1 MPLIQFSGNNS
12 KGSVTLAVDSVGGI
26 VGFYGNDAN
35 KTASKQITITNTG
48 SGATGL
54 TISTGSEIVLSNHS
68 TSYPAHSYGFE
79 VATSGDAS
87 NSFVQYMLSFNSAGN
102 GLYVEG
108 AEKSITSDNTDF
120 IGFAEGAIS
129 QGASGKITHFGGVNE
144 NQTGLTVNTTYYV
157 GLDGTLQ
164 TADSGVLA
172 GKAIA
177 ATKLL
182 VKG

>member
-1 MPLIQFSGNNS
+1 M
-12 KGSVTLAVDSVGGI
+12 
-26 VGFYGNDAN
+26 
-35 KTASKQITITNTG
+35 
-48 SGATGL
+48 
-54 TISTGSEIVLSNHS
+54 LSNHS
-68 TSYPAHSYGFE
+68 TSYPADNYGFE

-87 NSFVQYMLSFNSAGN
+87 STFIQYMLTFNSPGN

-108 AEKSITSDNTDF
+108 ADKSITSDNSDF

-164 TADSGVLA
+164 TSDSGVLA

-177 ATKLL
+177 STKIL